1 MTRDRLDSLRA
12 ACARQQDGSSDS
24 DGHSEEEGDAGA
36 RDSTMKSFFEE
47 VEGVRADM
55 ESIRRVMAEVGVKQS
70 ALLSEPRCEERLKV
84 QFRSSSRC
92 HMGNAEIY
100 FWDALGNVSISVN
113 IQFKYKSLH

>member
-12 ACARQQDGSSDS
+12 ARARQQDGSSDS

-84 QFRSSSRC
+84 QFRSSSRG

-100 FWDALGNVSISVN
+100 FWML
-113 IQFKYKSLH
+113 

>member
-1 MTRDRLDSLRA
+1 MIAHLSDADVLRVIVEYIEA
-12 ACARQQDGSSDS
+12 DKG
-24 DGHSEEEGDAGA
+24 
-36 RDSTMKSFFEE
+36 TMKSFFEE

-84 QFRSSSRC
+84 QFRSSSRG

-100 FWDALGNVSISVN
+100 FWML
-113 IQFKYKSLH
+113 